1 MQLGEATYSDICVE
15 GPHACDLYRVSNINR
30 NGYFEFITNCSSYLE
45 VAI

>member
-15 GPHACDLYRVSNINR
+15 GPHPCDLYRVSNINR
-30 NGYFEFITNCSSYLE
+30 NGYFEFLRNCSSCFG